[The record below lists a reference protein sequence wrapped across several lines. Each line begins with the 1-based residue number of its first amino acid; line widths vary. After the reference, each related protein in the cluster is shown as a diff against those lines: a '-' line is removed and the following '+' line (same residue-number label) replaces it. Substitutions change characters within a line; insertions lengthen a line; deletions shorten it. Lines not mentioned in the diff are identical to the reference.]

1 MKKIVQLN
9 KTLKKKSTMT
19 QSNLAGKGL
28 FHLKILKPHS
38 ITERAG
44 LELDQEHGGGKQR
57 RDQEEILFTG
67 LLPVSC
73 SLYSLCIVQGHLPGG
88 TTLAIALDP
97 PHPLLI

>member
-1 MKKIVQLN
+1 
-9 KTLKKKSTMT
+9 MT

-38 ITERAG
+38 TTERAG
-44 LELDQEHGGGKQR
+44 LELDQEHGGRKQR

-73 SLYSLCIVQGHLPGG
+73 SLYSLCIVQGHLPRERGDG
-88 TTLAIALDP
+88 MTLAIALAL
-97 PHPLLI
+97 PHQLLI